1 MSVRSLCA
9 IAAVATIATLLPL
22 AAHAAGPETPIGGR
36 MAKQHARIK
45 AGVENGTLTHK
56 EAKHLMARDAKV
68 HAKAEE
74 LRTANGT
81 GHLTP
86 GQRAKLNGRMNHI
99 STAIKDKKAH

>member
-1 MSVRSLCA
+1 MSVRSICA
-9 IAAVATIATLLPL
+9 LAAVATIATLLPL
-22 AAHAAGPETPIGGR
+22 AAHAGPESPIGGR

-86 GQRAKLNGRMNHI
+86 GQRAKLNTRMNHI
-99 STAIKDKKAH
+99 STAIKTKKTS